1 MARIMIVSQWL
12 LGHLIPV
19 LGLGAELCSRG
30 HSVTVVAPLHYQS
43 VIKRAG
49 LRFVEVSH
57 GKYPQKFITET
68 VLELQ
73 EVLSEETFELMI
85 CDSGLCAPAYL
96 AEKRQIPWISYMTG
110 IFWPDELMPGVP
122 RVHERMMRMFR
133 RAADEAR
140 ERIGLSPLQEKVR
153 TRGDLAGLS
162 PYLHLMMIVRELIPM
177 PDAVPDASVFVGPC
191 SLVATEEDVN
201 KDANKGAIPETR
213 GGIRPSQEIS
223 HCPTIV
229 VCTTSADRDGYREI
243 TERYVEEAIRVCEAR
258 TCQLIV
264 SEDKPYGGE
273 KVLPGHISWVEGVPS
288 HDVLFRSADLII
300 THGGCGTLQKAI
312 HHQVPI
318 LVIPLGA
325 DHLSSAVRCQEL
337 GIGELLEPDSIE
349 GGLEPLMD
357 ILLGN
362 PEVKERMQ
370 ELSAKADSIQANR
383 NGADEVERLLQQ
395 FISMGRGEVHAGDG
409 YIAERGT
416 SDQQSDRGNC

>member
-49 LRFVEVSH
+49 LRFVEVRH

-96 AEKRQIPWISYMTG
+96 AEKRQIPWVSYMTG

-133 RAADEAR
+133 SAADEAR
-140 ERIGLSPLQEKVR
+140 ARIGLSPLQEKAR

-162 PYLHLMMIVRELIPM
+162 PYLHLMMIVRELIPVPNAM
-177 PDAVPDASVFVGPC
+177 PDPSVFVGPC
-191 SLVATEEDVN
+191 SLVATEEEVNNEGAN
-201 KDANKGAIPETR
+201 KDTNNDTNKGSIHETW
-213 GGIRPSQEIS
+213 GEIRPSQEIS

-312 HHQVPI
+312 HHRVPI
-318 LVIPLGA
+318 IVIPLGA

-370 ELSAKADSIQANR
+370 KLSAKADCIQANR

-395 FISMGRGEVHAGDG
+395 F
-409 YIAERGT
+409 YINGKR
-416 SDQQSDRGNC
+416 

>member
-30 HSVTVVAPLHYQS
+30 HSVTVVAPLHFQP

-49 LRFVEVSH
+49 LRFVEVRH

-96 AEKRQIPWISYMTG
+96 AEKRQIPWVSYMTG

-133 RAADEAR
+133 SAADEAR
-140 ERIGLSPLQEKVR
+140 VRIGLSPLQEKVR

-162 PYLHLMMIVRELIPM
+162 PSLHLMMIVRELIPV

-191 SLVATEEDVN
+191 SLVATEEDANGKGAN
-201 KDANKGAIPETR
+201 KDANKDTSKFVIPESR
-213 GGIRPSQEIS
+213 GGVSSSQEIS

-229 VCTTSADRDGYREI
+229 VCTTSADRDGYKEI
-243 TERYVEEAIRVCEAR
+243 TERYVEEAIRVCGAR

-288 HDVLFRSADLII
+288 HDVLFRSADLIV

-312 HHQVPI
+312 HHRVPI
-318 LVIPLGA
+318 IVIPLGA

-337 GIGELLEPDSIE
+337 GIGELLEPESIE

-370 ELSAKADSIQANR
+370 KLSAKADCIQANR

-395 FISMGRGEVHAGDG
+395 F
-409 YIAERGT
+409 YINGKR
-416 SDQQSDRGNC
+416 